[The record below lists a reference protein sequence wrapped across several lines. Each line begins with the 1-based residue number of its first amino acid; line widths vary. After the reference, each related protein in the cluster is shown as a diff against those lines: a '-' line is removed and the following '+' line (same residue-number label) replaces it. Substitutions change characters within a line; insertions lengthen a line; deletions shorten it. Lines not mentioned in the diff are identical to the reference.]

1 MHGTT
6 GAPHPQFKEL
16 MELAYPQ
23 LVAASEGRLK

>member
-6 GAPHPQFKEL
+6 GAPHPQIKEL

-23 LVAASEGRLK
+23 LVEASDGRIQ